1 MIRVKKQEKIKVFQ
15 FQQKQIVEL
24 TFALTE
30 TGITLLNKVNA
41 KTAKNIHILEN
52 LDRVKL
58 LVDQIVVAPVKF

>member
-1 MIRVKKQEKIKVFQ
+1 M
-15 FQQKQIVEL
+15 EL

-58 LVDQIVVAPVKF
+58 LADQIVVAPVKF